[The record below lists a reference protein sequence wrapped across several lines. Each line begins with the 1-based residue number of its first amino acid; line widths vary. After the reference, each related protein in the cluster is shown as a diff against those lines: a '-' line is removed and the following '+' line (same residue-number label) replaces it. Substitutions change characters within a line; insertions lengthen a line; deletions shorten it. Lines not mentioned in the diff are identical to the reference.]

1 MSVADFAWI
10 DDIAEDS
17 VRSRLDP
24 AIYVQ
29 PKDRDETS
37 EDDRQIALVRRLKN
51 CFGIA
56 FHAVPNGG
64 RQSDWARLRGERMGV
79 VAGQPDLGIDWSG
92 GSAVIEMKN
101 GAEMPRTN
109 QVDRLNR
116 LHRMGKNVAVCRTA
130 DGAIKWLR
138 SIGAPIPERAL

>member
-1 MSVADFAWI
+1 MNALDFAWI

-17 VRSRLDP
+17 LRSRLDLG
-24 AIYVQ
+24 IYVQ

-37 EDDRQIALVRRLKN
+37 EDDRQIAVVKRLKN
-51 CFGIA
+51 CHGVA

-79 VAGQPDLGIDWSG
+79 IRGQPDLGIDWTG
-92 GSAVIEMKN
+92 GAAVIEMKN
-101 GAEMPRTN
+101 GTEMPRPD

-116 LHRMGKNVAVCRTA
+116 LHRMGKNVAVCRTV
-130 DGAIKWLR
+130 DGAVAWLR
-138 SIGAPIPERAL
+138 SLGAPVGEQR